1 MSDDEGEEWDEDIV
15 IDLRK
20 FAVEQATIIHL
31 HKRDGAAD
39 ANAVFTLARPHR
51 QLRAGRAR
59 SLTL

>member
-39 ANAVFTLARPHR
+39 ANAVFTLADRIVNYVLGEQDP
-51 QLRAGRAR
+51 
-59 SLTL
+59 